1 MFRVTSRPVF
11 AAFLDK
17 QESLSSSMLK
27 SDANT
32 LLPLK
37 WNIFLYKPLN
47 IVIGISCR
55 SFKDSDVTWLEFQK
69 QICRTYHIFIIYLET
84 FQFMLSV

>member
-1 MFRVTSRPVF
+1 MFSVTSRPVL
-11 AAFLDK
+11 ATFLDK
-17 QESLSSSMLK
+17 QKSLSLSMLK

-37 WNIFLYKPLN
+37 WSIFLYKLLN
-47 IVIGISCR
+47 IVIAISCH

-69 QICRTYHIFIIYLET
+69 QICRTYYIFIIYLET
-84 FQFMLSV
+84 FQFTLSV